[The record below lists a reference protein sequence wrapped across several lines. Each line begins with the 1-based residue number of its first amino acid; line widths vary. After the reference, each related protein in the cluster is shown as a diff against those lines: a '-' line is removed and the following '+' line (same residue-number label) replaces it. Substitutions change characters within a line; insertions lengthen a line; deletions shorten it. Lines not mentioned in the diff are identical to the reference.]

1 MKKIFTTLFVLLIV
15 TLSLGQTQ
23 NIQQVIEK
31 IHAEY
36 KSHNEGQNAD
46 YIPYLA
52 QVDSNLFGISV
63 VDIKGNIFGIG
74 DISYEFGIESISK
87 VMVYCLAMKYYS
99 SDTLAGLIGVN
110 ATGLPFNSVTAIELN
125 SLRTVNPLV
134 NAGAMATNSLI
145 PGNLKKRNKTIDDYM
160 NAMANR
166 KLSIINELYDSEM
179 ATNQHNVG
187 IAVLLES
194 YGFMYSDPYVTTN
207 SYTRQCSYGVT
218 ANDLAMMAAVLANN
232 GVHPVTR
239 EVLVASENISK
250 VLAVMATAGVYDDS
264 GQWLFR
270 VGLPAKSGVGGG
282 IIAVAPGKYGICVF
296 SPPLD
301 KAGNSVK
308 GQLVIEA
315 LSTDLNLNLF
325 NSKK

>member
-1 MKKIFTTLFVLLIV
+1 MKN
-15 TLSLGQTQ
+15 LSLTLVAFLLVHLCLAQKQ
-23 NIQQVIEK
+23 NVQKVIEK
-31 IHAEY
+31 LHAKYE
-36 KSHNEGQNAD
+36 SNTDGHNAD

-52 QVDSNLFGISV
+52 NVDSNLFGISV
-63 VDIKGNIFGIG
+63 VDTDGKIYSTG
-74 DISYEFGIESISK
+74 DVSYEFGIESISK

-99 SDTLAGLIGVN
+99 SDTLAKLLGVN
-110 ATGLPFNSVTAIELN
+110 ATGLPFNSVTAVELN
-125 SLRTVNPLV
+125 TLRTVNPFV

-145 PGNLKKRNKTIDDYM
+145 PGNLKERNKTIDTYM

-166 KLSIINELYDSEM
+166 ELSVIDELYQSEM
-179 ATNQHNVG
+179 ETNQHNVG

-194 YGFMYSDPYVTTN
+194 YGYMYSDPYMATD

-232 GVHPVTR
+232 GIHPITK
-239 EVLVASENISK
+239 EVLIESENVPK

-264 GQWLFR
+264 GKWLFR

-296 SPPLD
+296 SPRLD
-301 KAGNSVK
+301 VAGNSVK
-308 GQLVIEA
+308 AQLVMEK
-315 LSTDLNLNLF
+315 LSQQLQLNVLHG
-325 NSKK
+325 K